1 MPHEIPVQLP
11 PSVAE
16 LTDADSGGT
25 WDPKKVLEA
34 AESRPAP
41 QPEKPSQTT
50 TEIERKQ
57 S

>member
-1 MPHEIPVQLP
+1 MPHEILVRLP
-11 PSVAE
+11 LSVAE
-16 LTDADSGGT
+16 LTDAEKGET

-41 QPEKPSQTT
+41 QPDKPSQTT
-50 TEIERKQ
+50 IEGKQ

>member
-1 MPHEIPVQLP
+1 MLHETLVQLP

-16 LTDADSGGT
+16 LTDAKNGAT

-34 AESRPAP
+34 DESRPAP

-50 TEIERKQ
+50 TERKQ

>member
-1 MPHEIPVQLP
+1 MPHEILVQLP

-16 LTDADSGGT
+16 LTDADKGGT

-34 AESRPAP
+34 DESRPAP

-50 TEIERKQ
+50 TEREQ